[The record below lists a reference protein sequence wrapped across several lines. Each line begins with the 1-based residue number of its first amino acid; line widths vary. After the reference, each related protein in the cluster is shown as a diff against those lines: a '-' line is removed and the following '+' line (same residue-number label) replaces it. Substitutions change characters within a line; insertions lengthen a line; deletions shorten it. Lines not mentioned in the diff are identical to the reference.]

1 MKILFGKVLAVLLC
15 VCLLAVSVPMVLF
28 ASAET
33 TTTVYDF
40 NGTDFDTT
48 LKTNTLGSNVP
59 LIADTSS
66 VPAGFTGSVMGKANL
81 SYVSVGVDFA
91 YPIDP
96 AKIVSVK
103 VRMYV
108 PSSANENGSA
118 LRLYATNESTAL
130 CNTGIGYAAWGG
142 VFDQWSEIDITSAVT
157 SANALDANGY
167 IDRFVIGLREKS
179 GETRVIYY
187 DSLIIE
193 SEGDPFVYSLPTTDT
208 YDFNGTDFSIASANP
223 NIGSYAS
230 VLADTSSVPAGF
242 TGSVAG
248 GSKGS
253 NLQVTV
259 GVNFDQPI
267 DTTKVTSVKVRMYV
281 AGTADTSSNIR
292 IYVGSSDGTY
302 EASPI
307 YTTGLGGVIGEWSEI
322 DITQYVT
329 ADAALTTGGYLD
341 HFSIVFRDRGS
352 DTARMVYFD
361 SLIITGA
368 DYFVPLPDPV
378 VITPTGVYAADT
390 VNNNDWRFHL
400 TINGTLPGEKG
411 SHFGQNQVPVSIY
424 NANDELLASTENG
437 TALGSYYHNGTY
449 LMPFT
454 YGSQNYTYS
463 NQPVEGDYIIFGK
476 GTYNSSK
483 SLDRITIEEDIK
495 LVYTGGKFVLY
506 VPEEPADPV
515 TDGVYD
521 FNGTH
526 FSTPTTTNTNVTST
540 SKFATAVADTSS
552 VPAGFTGGVYSVSA
566 SQYGA
571 VWVDFGR
578 ARLDLTKITSI
589 RVRLYID
596 SNTQTPKFRIFGS
609 GGSYYEDTSLTTD
622 IYGQWYE
629 YELLTALQASAITKN
644 CDKTVSRFM
653 ISLRTDQTPTVYF
666 DSLIIEGEDY
676 YAEAP
681 TPETM
686 TIVPTDLHSA
696 GYGSAK
702 SDWRFWLTPHTT
714 FPTGENYYGK
724 NTVPVTIYDSNDQV
738 IATSSDGGL
747 NATYYIADGYLMPFA
762 VAGTSKYTY
771 KNDPKPG
778 DYIVFGKGTY
788 AGDCTDHKLVV
799 PEDITLTFTGSGWTF
814 GYVDVNAAAYDFNG
828 TDFAVPSDTTTSNQL
843 GSVSYLSTKVE
854 DTSGVPAG
862 FTDGVYNASNTHY
875 AATWVDFAE
884 NLDLN
889 KIISIKI
896 KMYISSYT
904 LANESVAGNLRIIG
918 AGNTYATAS
927 ASLYGFDQ
935 WFELELL
942 DLLKNDSVTKNADGT
957 VDLFAVAFRARGSDA
972 PQIYFDSISIAYTG
986 DSPFADE
993 VVEEPVPD
1001 EEGGIEDGIFDF
1013 NGVDFET
1020 PATVNGF
1027 VTNTGSFATKLT
1039 DTGDLPEGFAG
1050 GVYGVS
1056 HGAYVATW
1064 VDLNGL
1070 IDLSKVTSIKMR
1082 MYVPSYTLESGK
1094 STLLRTFGTSESYV
1108 ETAFTS
1114 VGGAYDQWVEIE
1126 LLDILNDSKVAKRA
1140 DGKIKKFLFAIR
1152 TYGSATVYFDK
1163 LIIEGTDYYT
1173 EIDENNYI
1181 TVNTLSVDE
1190 TLSNKT
1196 TYWLAY
1202 LNTDLD
1208 SQPGTAWDTVYTD
1221 VPVTINNTEVTMKLK
1236 HAGGTQLFL
1245 ADLTFKILS
1254 ETTSYAKITV
1264 KAGEYISEDGMYG
1277 LTLANDFTFY
1287 VYNDD
1292 VWNAAPPAGF
1302 TVDVTFEK
1310 MDPASLV
1317 NGSNW
1322 NMYAIPTT
1330 GKTTIGT
1337 SWQTKWADVVYEIDG
1352 VAYTGQMQRANSG
1365 NGLYWQIPGTQLSP
1379 AADGVTV
1386 VIKAGTYACSSG
1398 DEPAIRVTEDFT
1410 FYVIKGVVTTEF
1422 DFNDP
1427 AFTATV
1433 FVNVDKDTYTIT
1445 DAETVNIDGETFN
1458 MGDVYDVIGTH
1469 TLVYTMYEREY
1480 TRELILYR
1488 IGEVGDTEQVDVC
1501 DVVLLELYLND
1512 QEELT
1517 RSALLGADMNGDG
1530 AVTEA
1535 DLLLLR
1541 KSLLLIDD
1549 VLILSPAEGETV
1561 MKPSAAVVEMTTDY
1575 DPNVSRGDALRTGGD
1590 LYYRDPLL
1598 VRWASNRDV
1607 DSYTLTVAS
1616 KSDFSDAL
1624 VFTTDKTEY
1633 TLYNLIPNTT
1643 YYWTLTAGDK
1653 TSPVQTFVTADTVR
1667 TLTIDGVKN
1676 SRDIGGYAALGGTI
1690 KYGKIYR
1697 TATLDNITEEGKF
1710 QMLYVLGVKTDF
1722 DVRTPGEGTAGSGS
1736 PLGDVNY
1743 LNFDAPYYWGNLV
1756 ADKYHDAFA
1765 GEIRAIADASNYP
1778 LVVHCSVGRDRTGT
1792 LLFIIEGLCG
1802 MSKADLFMEYELS
1815 ALSSIGGGGTD
1826 PALYTGNLMVQVN
1839 RMYDNIQAFA
1849 PDGTFAEACEAF
1861 LKQQFGITQAE
1872 IDAIRANLIDTGV
1885 EEEPEIPS
1893 VYPEI
1898 GQDPDIGETEIIQ

>member
-1 MKILFGKVLAVLLC
+1 MKHLFGKVLAVLLC

-40 NGTDFDTT
+40 NGTDFVTT
-48 LKTNTLGSNVP
+48 VGLNKAAALMD
-59 LIADTSS
+59 DTSS
-66 VPAGFTGSVMGKANL
+66 VPAGFTNSVMSN
-81 SYVSVGVDFA
+81 SVADGWVAAGVDFA
-91 YPIDP
+91 YPINP
-96 AKIVSVK
+96 AKIVSIK

-108 PSSANENGSA
+108 PTSENASDA
-118 LRLYATNESTAL
+118 TQLRILATNESTSL
-130 CNTGIGYAAWGG
+130 AAKNYETWTDAAFG
-142 VFDQWSEIDITSAVT
+142 QWCEIDITSAVT

-179 GETRVIYY
+179 GIASGSIAGVKRTTYY

-208 YDFNGTDFSIASANP
+208 YDFNGTDFSIASANAG
-223 NIGSYAS
+223 IASYAS

-242 TGSVAG
+242 TGAVAG

-253 NLQVTV
+253 NNHVTV

-281 AGTADTSSNIR
+281 AGTADTSNIR

-329 ADAALTTGGYLD
+329 AAAALTTGGYLD

-378 VITPTGVYAADT
+378 VITPTGVYGADT
-390 VNNNDWRFHL
+390 VNNKDWRFHL

-449 LMPFT
+449 LMPFA

-463 NQPVEGDYIIFGK
+463 NQPAEGDYIIFGK
-476 GTYNSSK
+476 GTYNSNQ

-495 LVYTGGKFVLY
+495 LVYTGGTFVL
-506 VPEEPADPV
+506 E
-515 TDGVYD
+515 T
-521 FNGTH
+521 
-526 FSTPTTTNTNVTST
+526 
-540 SKFATAVADTSS
+540 VA
-552 VPAGFTGGVYSVSA
+552 A
-566 SQYGA
+566 
-571 VWVDFGR
+571 
-578 ARLDLTKITSI
+578 
-589 RVRLYID
+589 
-596 SNTQTPKFRIFGS
+596 
-609 GGSYYEDTSLTTD
+609 
-622 IYGQWYE
+622 
-629 YELLTALQASAITKN
+629 
-644 CDKTVSRFM
+644 
-653 ISLRTDQTPTVYF
+653 
-666 DSLIIEGEDY
+666 
-676 YAEAP
+676 
-681 TPETM
+681 ETM
-686 TIVPTDLHSA
+686 TIVPTGLHSA

-702 SDWRFWLTPHTT
+702 SDWRFWLTPHST

-738 IATSSDGGL
+738 IATSADGGL
-747 NATYYIADGYLMPFA
+747 DAAYYIADGYLMPYA
-762 VAGTSKYTY
+762 VAGTNRYTY

-788 AGDCTDHKLVV
+788 AGESTPHTLVV

-814 GYVDVNAAAYDFNG
+814 GYVDVDTTTYDFNG

-843 GSVSYLSTKVE
+843 STTNYLSTKVE
-854 DTSGVPAG
+854 DTSGVPEG
-862 FTDGVYNASNTHY
+862 FTDGVYNASNAYY

-927 ASLYGFDQ
+927 TSLYGFDQ

-942 DLLKNDSVTKNADGT
+942 DLLKNDSVTKNDDGT
-957 VDLFAVAFRARGSDA
+957 VDLFAVALRARGSDA

-1020 PATVNGF
+1020 PATVNGY
-1027 VTNTGSFATKLT
+1027 VANTDSFATKLT

-1094 STLLRTFGTSESYV
+1094 STLLRIFGTSDSYV

-1152 TYGSATVYFDK
+1152 TYGSATAYFDK

-1190 TLSNKT
+1190 SLSKKT

-1202 LNTDLD
+1202 LNTDLE
-1208 SQPGTAWDTVYTD
+1208 SQPGTAWNTVYTD
-1221 VPVTINNTEVTMKLK
+1221 VPVTINNTQVTMKLK
-1236 HAGGTQLFL
+1236 HAGGTKLFL

-1264 KAGEYISEDGMYG
+1264 KAGEYFSSDSMYG
-1277 LTLANDFTFY
+1277 LILENDFTFY
-1287 VYNDD
+1287 AYNDA

-1317 NGSNW
+1317 NGSDW

-1330 GKTTIGT
+1330 GTTTIGT

-1365 NGLYWQIPGTQLSP
+1365 NGLYWKIPGTQLSP

-1433 FVNVDKDTYTIT
+1433 FVNVDKDTYTVT
-1445 DAETVNIDGETFN
+1445 DAETVTIDGETFN

-1480 TRELILYR
+1480 TRDLILYR

-1512 QEELT
+1512 REELT

-1561 MKPSAAVVEMTTDY
+1561 MNPSEAVVEMTTDY

-1607 DSYTLTVAS
+1607 DSYTLSVAS

-1697 TATLDNITEEGKF
+1697 TATLDKITEEGKF

-1736 PLGDVNY
+1736 PLGEVNY

-1826 PALYTGNLMVQVN
+1826 PTLYTNNLMVQVN

-1849 PDGTFAEACEAF
+1849 PDATFAEACETF

-1898 GQDPDIGETEIIQ
+1898 GQDSDTGETEIIQ

>member
-1 MKILFGKVLAVLLC
+1 MKHLFGKGLAVLLC
-15 VCLLAVSVPMVLF
+15 ICLLAVSVPMVLF

-48 LKTNTLGSNVP
+48 LKTNSLGSNVP

-66 VPAGFTGSVMGKANL
+66 VPAGFTGSVMGKANP

-193 SEGDPFVYSLPTTDT
+193 SEGDPFVSSLPTTDT
-208 YDFNGTDFSIASANP
+208 YDFNGTDFSIASANAG
-223 NIGSYAS
+223 IGSYAS

-253 NLQVTV
+253 NNHVTV

-281 AGTADTSSNIR
+281 AGTTDTTSNIR
-292 IYVGSSDGTY
+292 IYVGSSDSTY
-302 EASPI
+302 EASPY
-307 YTTGLGGVIGEWSEI
+307 YTTTLGGVIGEWSEI

-368 DYFVPLPDPV
+368 DYFVALPDPV
-378 VITPTGVYAADT
+378 VITPTGVYGADT
-390 VNNNDWRFHL
+390 VNNKDWRFHL
-400 TINGTLPGEKG
+400 TIDGTLPGEKG

-449 LMPFT
+449 LMPFA

-483 SLDRITIEEDIK
+483 TLDRITIEEDIK
-495 LVYTGGKFVLY
+495 LVYTGGTFVL
-506 VPEEPADPV
+506 E
-515 TDGVYD
+515 T
-521 FNGTH
+521 
-526 FSTPTTTNTNVTST
+526 
-540 SKFATAVADTSS
+540 VA
-552 VPAGFTGGVYSVSA
+552 A
-566 SQYGA
+566 
-571 VWVDFGR
+571 
-578 ARLDLTKITSI
+578 
-589 RVRLYID
+589 
-596 SNTQTPKFRIFGS
+596 
-609 GGSYYEDTSLTTD
+609 
-622 IYGQWYE
+622 
-629 YELLTALQASAITKN
+629 
-644 CDKTVSRFM
+644 
-653 ISLRTDQTPTVYF
+653 
-666 DSLIIEGEDY
+666 
-676 YAEAP
+676 
-681 TPETM
+681 ETM
-686 TIVPTDLHSA
+686 TIVPTDLLQA
-696 GYGSAK
+696 GYGSAQ

-714 FPTGENYYGK
+714 FPEGETYYGK

-762 VAGTSKYTY
+762 VAGTNRYTY

-788 AGDCTDHKLVV
+788 AGESTPHQLVV

-814 GYVDVNAAAYDFNG
+814 GYVDVDTTTYDFNG

-843 GSVSYLSTKVE
+843 STTDYLSTKVE
-854 DTSGVPAG
+854 DTSGVPEG
-862 FTDGVYNASNTHY
+862 FTDGVYNASNAYY
-875 AATWVDFAE
+875 AATWVDFAKD
-884 NLDLN
+884 LDLN

-927 ASLYGFDQ
+927 TSLYGFDQ

-942 DLLKNDSVTKNADGT
+942 DLLKNDSVTKNDDGT
-957 VDLFAVAFRARGSDA
+957 VDLFAVSLRARGSDA

-1013 NGVDFET
+1013 NGEDFET
-1020 PATVNGF
+1020 PATVNGY
-1027 VTNTGSFATKLT
+1027 VANTGSFATKLT
-1039 DTGDLPEGFAG
+1039 ATGDLPEGFAG

-1056 HGAYVATW
+1056 HSAYAATW

-1082 MYVPSYTLESGK
+1082 LYVPTYTLENGK
-1094 STLLRTFGTSESYV
+1094 STLLRTFGISDSYV

-1126 LLDILNDSKVAKRA
+1126 LLDILNNSKVAKRA
-1140 DGKIKKFLFAIR
+1140 DGKIEKFLFAIR

-1163 LIIEGTDYYT
+1163 LIVEGTDYYT
-1173 EIDENNYI
+1173 EIDKNNYI

-1190 TLSNKT
+1190 TLSKKT

-1208 SQPGTAWDTVYTD
+1208 SQPGTAWETVYTD
-1221 VPVTINNTEVTMKLK
+1221 VPVTINNTQVTMKLK
-1236 HAGGTQLFL
+1236 HAGGTKLFL

-1264 KAGEYISEDGMYG
+1264 KAGEYISSDSMYG
-1277 LTLANDFTFY
+1277 LILENDFTFY
-1287 VYNDD
+1287 AYNDA

-1330 GKTTIGT
+1330 GTTTIGT

-1398 DEPAIRVTEDFT
+1398 DEPDIRVTEDFT

-1488 IGEVGDTEQVDVC
+1488 IGEVGDTEQVNVC

-1512 QEELT
+1512 REELT

-1607 DSYTLTVAS
+1607 DSYTLSVAS
-1616 KSDFSDAL
+1616 KPDFSDAL

-1743 LNFDAPYYWGNLV
+1743 LNFDAPYYWDNLV
-1756 ADKYHDAFA
+1756 ADKYHDAFV
-1765 GEIRAIADASNYP
+1765 GEIRGIADASNYP

-1826 PALYTGNLMVQVN
+1826 PALYTGNLMVHVN
-1839 RMYDNIQAFA
+1839 RMYNNIQAFA
-1849 PDGTFAEACEAF
+1849 PDATFAEACEAF